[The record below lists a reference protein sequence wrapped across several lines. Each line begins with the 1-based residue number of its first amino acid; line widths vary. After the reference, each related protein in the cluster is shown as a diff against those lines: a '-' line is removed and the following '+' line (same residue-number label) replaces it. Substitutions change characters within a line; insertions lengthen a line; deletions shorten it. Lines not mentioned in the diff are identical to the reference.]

1 MKNEVIKGWKAA
13 VPVALG
19 YLPLGLAFG
28 ILAARQGLTWIDVF
42 FMSLLVYAGSAQF
55 IASAMLSSG
64 SAAAAIISTT
74 FLVNLRHLLMSAS
87 LSPLLKHL
95 SSPILA
101 WISLGITDE
110 TFAAGYPEASGGKA
124 SPWFYFGL
132 NGLSHF
138 SWIVST
144 VTGCLLG
151 SRIPDPEK
159 WGLDFALPAMFIGL
173 LLMQMKNRKDIIVA
187 LTGGI
192 TALVLSFLV
201 NNSFN
206 VLIAAIT
213 AAFTGVVI
221 KNEA

>member
-101 WISLGITDE
+101 WT
-110 TFAAGYPEASGGKA
+110 
-124 SPWFYFGL
+124 
-132 NGLSHF
+132 
-138 SWIVST
+138 SW
-144 VTGCLLG
+144 
-151 SRIPDPEK
+151 E
-159 WGLDFALPAMFIGL
+159 
-173 LLMQMKNRKDIIVA
+173 
-187 LTGGI
+187 
-192 TALVLSFLV
+192 
-201 NNSFN
+201 
-206 VLIAAIT
+206 
-213 AAFTGVVI
+213 
-221 KNEA
+221 